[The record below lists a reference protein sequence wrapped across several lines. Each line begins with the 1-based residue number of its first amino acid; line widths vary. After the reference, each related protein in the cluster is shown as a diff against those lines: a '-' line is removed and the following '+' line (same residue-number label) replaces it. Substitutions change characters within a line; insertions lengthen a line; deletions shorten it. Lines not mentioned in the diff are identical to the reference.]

1 MFWIKNAFNKFAN
14 WNHIFFK
21 TENRKKK
28 KKKRLRT
35 IMSAEREFPG
45 DPVVK
50 SVFSSAGGMGS
61 IPFQGTKIPYAV

>member
-1 MFWIKNAFNKFAN
+1 MQNAFNKVEN
-14 WNHIFFK
+14 LKHIFLK
-21 TENRKKK
+21 QRTERK

-61 IPFQGTKIPYAV
+61 IPCQGTKIPYAV

>member
-1 MFWIKNAFNKFAN
+1 MLSIKLQTEST
-14 WNHIFFK
+14 FFLK
-21 TENRKKK
+21 QRTERK

>member
-1 MFWIKNAFNKFAN
+1 
-14 WNHIFFK
+14 
-21 TENRKKK
+21 
-28 KKKRLRT
+28 
-35 IMSAEREFPG
+35 MSAEREFPG

>member
-1 MFWIKNAFNKFAN
+1 MLSIKLQTESTF
-14 WNHIFFK
+14 FFK
-21 TENRKKK
+21 QRTERK

-61 IPFQGTKIPYAV
+61 IPCQGTKIPYAV